1 MTCAI
6 LSLSIVSHGQC
17 ELVNDLLGDLQ
28 KQCTAADIEIV
39 LTLNIP
45 ENLPL
50 LLASSGFRVKLIRNM
65 VPLGFGANH
74 NRAFAQAEG
83 DFFCVINPD
92 VRLNSPVFDVL
103 MSSLKNPAF
112 GVAAPLVVNR
122 QGLIEDSARRFPTPL
137 KILCKAA
144 GGCRSGDYVVGTEP
158 VYPDWVGGMFMLF
171 RRQVYRDLGGFDER
185 YFLYYE
191 DVDLCARIWL
201 KGLSVALIPQVSV
214 MHDARRT
221 SHQSA
226 SYLKMHIR
234 SMLRFFLSPT
244 FFRVMYLRMRRPD
257 RKFA

>member
-1 MTCAI
+1 MTRAI

-17 ELVNDLLGDLQ
+17 ELVNALLGDLQ
-28 KQCTAADIEIV
+28 KQCNLAEIEV
-39 LTLNIP
+39 LLTLNIP
-45 ENLPL
+45 EDLPPL
-50 LLASSGFRVKLIRNM
+50 LANPGLRVKLIRNPA
-65 VPLGFGANH
+65 PLGFGANH

-83 DFFCVINPD
+83 DFFGVLNPD
-92 VRLNSPVFDVL
+92 VRLHSPVFDVL
-103 MSSLKNPAF
+103 MDSLKNPAL
-112 GVAAPLVVNR
+112 GVVAPLVVNR

-144 GGCRSGDYVVGTEP
+144 GSCRGGDYVVDAEP
-158 VYPDWVGGMFMLF
+158 VYPDWLGGMFMLF
-171 RRQVYRDLGGFDER
+171 RREVYRDMGGFDER

-201 KGLSVALIPQVSV
+201 KGLSVALIPQVRV

-221 SHQSA
+221 SHKSA

-244 FFRVMYLRMRRPD
+244 FCRVMYLRMRRAD
-257 RKFA
+257 RRAT

>member
-1 MTCAI
+1 MTRAF
-6 LSLSIVSHGQC
+6 LSLSIVSHGHC
-17 ELVNDLLGDLQ
+17 ELVNALLGDLQ
-28 KQCTAADIEIV
+28 KQCAAADIEV
-39 LTLNIP
+39 LLTLNIP
-45 ENLPL
+45 ENLPP
-50 LLASSGFRVKLIRNM
+50 LLASSGFRVKLIRNPA
-65 VPLGFGANH
+65 PLGFGANH
-74 NRAFAQAEG
+74 NQAFAQAEG

-92 VRLNSPVFDVL
+92 VRMDSPVFDVL
-103 MSSLKNPAF
+103 MSSLKNPAL
-112 GVAAPLVVNR
+112 GVAAPLVVSR

-144 GGCRSGDYVVGTEP
+144 GGCRGGDYVVGTEP

-171 RRQVYRDLGGFDER
+171 RREVYRDMGGFDER

-244 FFRVMYLRMRRPD
+244 FFRVIYLRMRRPD
-257 RKFA
+257 RRTT